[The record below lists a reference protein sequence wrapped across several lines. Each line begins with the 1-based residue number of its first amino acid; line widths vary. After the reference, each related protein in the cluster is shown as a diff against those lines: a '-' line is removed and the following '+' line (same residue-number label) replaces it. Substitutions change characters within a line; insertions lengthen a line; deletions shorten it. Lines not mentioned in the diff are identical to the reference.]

1 MKQPWFRYRK
11 LGYLRY
17 APRIYW
23 PSSWQGWIVYALFGI
38 VWIGGGNAILILM
51 FPQSARSGWI
61 AILALL
67 ATLAVAHYTIIRR
80 TAEEAGKRPKKSN

>member
-11 LGYLRY
+11 IGYLHY

-23 PSSWQGWIVYALFGI
+23 PSSWQGWIVYAVLGI

-51 FPQSARSGWI
+51 FPQDARAGWI

-67 ATLAVAHYTIIRR
+67 ATLTVAHFTIIRR
-80 TAEEAGKRPKKSN
+80 MAKEAGKRQKNSN